1 MDRDEP
7 KEDERK
13 LAGRVVKI
21 GVFIFSLVLLGI
33 LVAAWL
39 IGDQGNLPFD
49 YDGFD

>member
-1 MDRDEP
+1 MDSEEP
-7 KEDERK
+7 KEREEPAVR
-13 LAGRVVKI
+13 RVLII
-21 GVFIFSLVLLGI
+21 GFSIFVAVAVAI